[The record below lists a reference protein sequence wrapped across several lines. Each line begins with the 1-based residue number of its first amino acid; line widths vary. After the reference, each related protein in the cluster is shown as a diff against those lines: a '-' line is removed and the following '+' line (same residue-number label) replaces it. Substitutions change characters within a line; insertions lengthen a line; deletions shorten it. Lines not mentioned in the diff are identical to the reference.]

1 MAQAGY
7 LLEQAMKVEVV
18 LERQKNH
25 LKSVEFAEKR
35 LRSIRGEIDEVLKWK
50 S

>member
-1 MAQAGY
+1 VAEASFH
-7 LLEQAMKVEVV
+7 LEQAMKVEAV

-35 LRSIRGEIDEVLKWK
+35 IRSIRVEIDDLLKGQ
-50 S
+50 